1 MPANVGANA
10 SARAELSPAYSGQV
24 TRSRIAELG
33 ALIGDPT
40 RAQLL
45 TLLLD
50 GRASTVGELARAS
63 HVALSTASE
72 HLGRLHG
79 AGLVEVQAQGRH
91 RYYRLAGPEVAGLL
105 EAMQA
110 LPAPGS
116 ASAPETVAGRGA
128 GQPAAAGSDALQVAS
143 RTPSELRFARTCYDH
158 LAGSLAVALHDLL
171 ITDHDGAPELAPA
184 APAALALLGVCDI
197 RPASSRRPR
206 LRNCLDW
213 SERRPHLAGATG
225 AALLAR
231 LLDTGWLARRR
242 TPRAVRLTRAGQE
255 QLAAAFGPHPC
266 WAPAAGQHGLRS

>member
-1 MPANVGANA
+1 M
-10 SARAELSPAYSGQV
+10 

-50 GRASTVGELARAS
+50 GRASTVGELARAC

-72 HLGRLHG
+72 HLGRLHA
-79 AGLVEVQAQGRH
+79 AGLVQAQAQGRH
-91 RYYRLAGPEVAGLL
+91 RYYRLAGPEAAGLL

-110 LPAPGS
+110 LPVPGS
-116 ASAPETVAGRGA
+116 ASAPDAPA
-128 GQPAAAGSDALQVAS
+128 GQSTRYQAAAGSDALQAAS

-158 LAGSLAVALHDLL
+158 LAGSLAVALYDLL
-171 ITDHDGAPELAPA
+171 ITDHGGAPELAPA
-184 APAALALLGVCDI
+184 APAALALLGVSDI
-197 RPASSRRPR
+197 RAAGSRRPR
-206 LRNCLDW
+206 LRSCLDW

-242 TPRAVRLTRAGQE
+242 TPRAVQLTRAGQE
-255 QLAAAFGPHPC
+255 ALAAAFGPHSC

>member
-1 MPANVGANA
+1 MN
-10 SARAELSPAYSGQV
+10 
-24 TRSRIAELG
+24 RSRIAELG

-50 GRASTVGELARAS
+50 GRPGTVGELARAS

-72 HLGRLHG
+72 HLGRLHT
-79 AGLVEVQAQGRH
+79 AGLVEMQAQGRH

-110 LPAPGS
+110 LPVPGS
-116 ASAPETVAGRGA
+116 ASPPDAPDAPAGRGA
-128 GQPAAAGSDALQVAS
+128 GYQAAAGTDALQAAS

-171 ITDHDGAPELAPA
+171 ITDHDGTPELAPA
-184 APAALALLGVCDI
+184 APAALALLGVSDI
-197 RPASSRRPR
+197 RPAGSRRPR

-255 QLAAAFGPHPC
+255 ALAAAFGPHPC

>member
-1 MPANVGANA
+1 
-10 SARAELSPAYSGQV
+10 V

-116 ASAPETVAGRGA
+116 ASAPETVADRGA
-128 GQPAAAGSDALQVAS
+128 GQPAAAGSDALQAAS

-255 QLAAAFGPHPC
+255 ALAAAFGPHPC